1 MNAGNRY
8 SSTLITGGAGY
19 IGSHVV
25 RLLAERGERVVVV
38 DDLSSGDL
46 GRIPDV
52 PFALLDLAAPDATER
67 LVDTLRAHDVGAVM
81 HFAAKKQVGESVAE
95 PTRYFDCNVGGLTNL
110 LSAMETAAVD
120 QLVFSSSAAVYG
132 EPASSAITEDAP
144 CAPVNPYG
152 QSKLIGEWMT
162 QNAAAAWGL
171 RVANLRYFNVAGA
184 GWSELADG
192 NATNLVPL
200 VIEAA
205 LAGRAP
211 KVFGTDWDT
220 TDGSCVRDYIH
231 VLDLA
236 EAHLAALDHVRRG
249 GTETVFNLGT
259 GSGSSVL
266 EVIAAVSANAGR
278 PLAIVDAG
286 ARPGDPAA
294 VVADPGLAARALD
307 WRASR
312 TLDDIVR
319 SAWDAATMSRL
330 ALAA

>member
-1 MNAGNRY
+1 MDMRVSRQA
-8 SSTLITGGAGY
+8 TLVTGGAGY

-52 PFALLDLAAPDATER
+52 PFVMLDLAAPDATAD
-67 LVDTLRAHDVGAVM
+67 LVEVLRSHDVGAVM
-81 HFAAKKQVGESVAE
+81 HFAAKKQVGESVSA

-110 LSAMETAAVD
+110 LSAMETAGVD

-132 EPASSAITEDAP
+132 EPASSAITEATP
-144 CAPVNPYG
+144 CTPVNPYG

-162 QNAAAAWGL
+162 HNAAAAWGL

-184 GWSELADG
+184 GWGELADR

-205 LAGRAP
+205 LEGRAA

-220 TDGSCVRDYIH
+220 ADGSCVRDYIH

-236 EAHLAALDHVRRG
+236 EAHIAALDHVRRG
-249 GTETVFNLGT
+249 GAETVFNLGT

-266 EVIAAVSANAGR
+266 EVIAAVAANAGK

-286 ARPGDPAA
+286 VRPGDPAA
-294 VVADPGLAARALD
+294 VVADPGLAARVLG

-312 TLDDIVR
+312 NLDDIVS
-319 SAWDAATMSRL
+319 SAWDAATVSRL